1 MLFIVTIQPANVGPG
16 GNFNISHQID
26 ASDMIEALEAA
37 KELVRKS
44 AESQARALLAALPAP
59 AQGEASPTV

>member
-1 MLFIVTIQPANVGPG
+1 MLFIVTIQPAQPSIG

-26 ASDMIEALEAA
+26 APDMLDALEQA

-44 AESQARALLAALPAP
+44 AEGQARALLAALPSP
-59 AQGEASPTV
+59 PKVEAEKA